1 MNTEISYVGLMALFT
16 FLLSVSAATL
26 AINLYSLYRTG
37 RMGAS
42 WRVIIIATV
51 MFALLQA
58 VKLAELDISAVNAL
72 HLSSIIELAFVLLL
86 LYAFHL
92 QHQVFATEQ
101 RLRKDHDEGEL
112 EEPEL
117 EGTEAHVVTSYD
129 RYS

>member
-1 MNTEISYVGLMALFT
+1 MNTEISYVGLLALFT
-16 FLLSVSAATL
+16 FLLSVCAAAL

-58 VKLAELDISAVNAL
+58 DKLAELDIPYVNSL
-72 HLSSIIELAFVLLL
+72 HLSSIIDLAFVLLL

-101 RLRKDHDEGEL
+101 RLRKDHDEGDHEAL
-112 EEPEL
+112 DPED
-117 EGTEAHVVTSYD
+117 TEAHVVSSYD